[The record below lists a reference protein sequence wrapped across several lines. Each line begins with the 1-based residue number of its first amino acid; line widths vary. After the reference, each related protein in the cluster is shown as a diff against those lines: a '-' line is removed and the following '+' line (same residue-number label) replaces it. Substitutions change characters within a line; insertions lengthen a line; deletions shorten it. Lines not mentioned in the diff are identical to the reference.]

1 MFVVIFGVSIFA
13 YIPIYTNYL
22 NVITM
27 FSVITDS
34 LSQIFSPTIA
44 FPAKIEYA
52 IIVILLA
59 FILDIVISTVYPRF
73 WCRRICIT
81 GILYGTFNKL
91 SLLILKIAEH
101 LYQ

>member
-1 MFVVIFGVSIFA
+1 
-13 YIPIYTNYL
+13 
-22 NVITM
+22 M